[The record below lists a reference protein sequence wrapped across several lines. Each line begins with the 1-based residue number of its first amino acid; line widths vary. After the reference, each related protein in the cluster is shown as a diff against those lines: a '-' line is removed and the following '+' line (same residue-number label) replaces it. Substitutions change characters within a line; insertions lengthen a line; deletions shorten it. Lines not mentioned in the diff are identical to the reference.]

1 MINIITLERE
11 YGSGGGVIAQ
21 KLAERLGWKLW
32 DQLLTNEIARSMKC
46 NDAEIEQR
54 EERRD
59 SLTYRLLKSFMRGT
73 FEGNLN
79 APDLRLLDADCIFAV
94 TKQLMPRL
102 AEAGHCVIVGRGGA
116 YFLQERSDAYHVFVY
131 ADPAEKVRRL
141 REEGKSDAEAADLV
155 ATVDT
160 ERAAFIKKYFNLKW
174 PTRSRYHVMINS
186 RVGEE
191 AVVQTILN
199 GIAVLE
205 KPHAV
210 GAGA

>member
-160 ERAAFIKKYFNLKW
+160 ERAAFIKKYFNL
-174 PTRSRYHVMINS
+174 
-186 RVGEE
+186 
-191 AVVQTILN
+191 
-199 GIAVLE
+199 
-205 KPHAV
+205 
-210 GAGA
+210 